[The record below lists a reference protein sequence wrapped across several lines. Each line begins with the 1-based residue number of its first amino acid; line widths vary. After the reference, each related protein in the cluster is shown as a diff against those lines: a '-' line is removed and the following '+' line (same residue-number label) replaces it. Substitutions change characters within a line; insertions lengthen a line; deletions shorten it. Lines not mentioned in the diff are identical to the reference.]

1 MKSSHSLLKKKQ
13 ISSKSHVVL
22 YVRLAT
28 GQKQNSAGLVVAVLA
43 AQVEGREAAAVLDV
57 CVGLGLAQDLK
68 SIWKRCA
75 STSAFR

>member
-43 AQVEGREAAAVLDV
+43 GQVEGREASAVPEIKV
-57 CVGLGLAQDLK
+57 
-68 SIWKRCA
+68 
-75 STSAFR
+75 